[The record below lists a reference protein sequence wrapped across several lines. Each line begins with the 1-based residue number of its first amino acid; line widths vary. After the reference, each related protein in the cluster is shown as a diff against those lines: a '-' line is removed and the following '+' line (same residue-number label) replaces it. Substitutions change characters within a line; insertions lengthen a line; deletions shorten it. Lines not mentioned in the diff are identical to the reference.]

1 MTNPKVSVIIPV
13 YNTGKYLE
21 SSVSSIQEQT
31 LQDIEII
38 IIDDGSTDDSPTI
51 LKKLS
56 ESDARIRLFV
66 QSNQGQSAARNL
78 GLDNAQGDYIY
89 FMDSDDILE
98 LNALS
103 SCYEKCHSQN
113 LDVVIF
119 DAEIFFESEVKEKT
133 GFNYIRSG
141 KIDDKLYNGA
151 ELLEELLNKN
161 LFKAVPWLF
170 FVKRALI
177 EKIKLR
183 FFPGIIHED
192 ELFTPILYLA
202 AGRMGY
208 IPSVFF
214 HRRIRENSTMTNR
227 FSKRNLTG
235 YFTVIENLKIYS
247 IRSESR
253 VKIIVEKLI
262 ENIVISISDQSG
274 SMSVYLRYSIM
285 RFFLKHGLL
294 KYLKLRSTI
303 IMMSPFGNLVKE
315 KVLRPI
321 YTGLRKHL

>member
-38 IIDDGSTDDSPTI
+38 IIDDGSTDDSPAI

-119 DAEIFFESEVKEKT
+119 DAEIFFESGVKEKT

-177 EKIKLR
+177 EKIELR